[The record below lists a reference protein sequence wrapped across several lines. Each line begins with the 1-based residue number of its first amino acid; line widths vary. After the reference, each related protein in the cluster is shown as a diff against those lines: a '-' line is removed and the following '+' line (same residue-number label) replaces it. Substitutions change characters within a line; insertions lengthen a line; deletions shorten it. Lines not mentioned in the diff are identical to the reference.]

1 VSAVNPVNAVNQV
14 NTVQTPCVRRR
25 RTLLFFHSRP
35 PQADASSR
43 TAATPPGGGGYL
55 TALTVLTRL
64 TSLTADR
71 IDQVDIVDGRSPTRS
86 TSSTVS
92 AVNPVNAVNKV
103 NTVETPCVRR
113 RRTLLFFHS
122 RPPSADAGLPAFVV
136 DRPLEQHRL
145 IGIEILAGQEAHGD
159 RTVDDVEGSF
169 PLRLSGSIGV
179 LFSKTCYRIVL
190 E

>member
-1 VSAVNPVNAVNQV
+1 M
-14 NTVQTPCVRRR
+14 T
-25 RTLLFFHSRP
+25 TLTL
-35 PQADASSR
+35 
-43 TAATPPGGGGYL
+43 
-55 TALTVLTRL
+55 
-64 TSLTADR
+64 LTADR
-71 IDQVDIVDGRSPTRS
+71 QRGQPPNDVNQSTMS

-92 AVNPVNAVNKV
+92 AVNPVNAVNQV
-103 NTVETPCVRR
+103 NAVKTPCVRR
-113 RRTLLFFHS
+113 RRTLIFFHS
-122 RPPSADAGLPAFVV
+122 RPPQADAGLPAFVV

-169 PLRLSGSIGV
+169 SLGLSGSIGV